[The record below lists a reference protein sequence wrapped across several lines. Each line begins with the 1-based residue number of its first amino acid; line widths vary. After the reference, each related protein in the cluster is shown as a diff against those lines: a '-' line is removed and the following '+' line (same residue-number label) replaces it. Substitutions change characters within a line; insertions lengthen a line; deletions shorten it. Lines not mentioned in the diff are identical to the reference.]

1 VISVL
6 LIIVG
11 WLLKSD
17 NGGTTTTAHLPTTP
31 KAFSTNHSPSKT
43 RVAAGAF
50 GFLTLIQ
57 LFRKGLERH
66 ATSSLFKTMTSRP
79 SLRRAYRG

>member
-57 LFRKGLERH
+57 LFFGK
-66 ATSSLFKTMTSRP
+66 SLSGTP
-79 SLRRAYRG
+79 HQVSLRR